1 MTTEVLTVEAN
12 WSLEELKSFLV
23 DHNISGA
30 PVTEGK
36 KLVGVV
42 SATDLL
48 QSAAVRSPGDHP
60 AYFSMGLERRL
71 AESELRTM
79 HVEGGETEQTVR
91 DVMTPVVFH
100 VAEDSTVAEVADMM
114 TRGRIHRV
122 LVKQGDRLCG
132 IVSALD
138 LVGLLRDETSPN

>member
-23 DHNISGA
+23 SHNISGA
-30 PVTEGK
+30 PVTENH

-48 QSAAVRSPGDHP
+48 QSAAVRSSGDHP
-60 AYFSMGLERRL
+60 AYFSTGLERRL

-79 HVEGGETEQTVR
+79 QVEGETEQTVR

-100 VAEDSTVAEVADMM
+100 VSEDSTVAEVADMM
-114 TRGRIHRV
+114 ARGRIHRV
-122 LVKQGDRLCG
+122 VVKRGDRLCG

-138 LVGLLRDETSPN
+138 LVGLLRDETTTN

>member
-1 MTTEVLTVEAN
+1 MTTQVLTVEAN
-12 WSLEELKSFLV
+12 WSLEELKTFLV
-23 DHNISGA
+23 SHNISGV

-48 QSAAVRSPGDHP
+48 QSAAVRSPEDHP
-60 AYFSMGLERRL
+60 AYFSMGLDRRL
-71 AESELRTM
+71 ADSELRTM
-79 HVEGGETEQTVR
+79 QVEGEAEQTVR

-122 LVKQGDRLCG
+122 LVKKGDRLCG

-138 LVGLLRDETSPN
+138 LVGLLRDQTSAN